1 MRVVILGAGVIGV
14 STAYYLAKA
23 GHEVCVIDRQPE
35 AGLETSFANG
45 GQISASH
52 AEPWANPRAPLQFLK
67 WFGRTG
73 APVKFPLRLDPAQWG
88 WSLSFLRNCLPGR
101 TRRNTEKILKLAL
114 YSRAALNALI
124 EETGIARP
132 ARQRPSRPWAVSAKS
147 STRPVASR
155 WSPPSPPRKA
165 AWPAPS
171 TAPMTPAAMPINSPR
186 AWPGF
191 AHPWASSSITAPKST
206 GS

>member
-124 EETGIARP
+124 EETGLEFDHQGAGIMHIYRD
-132 ARQRPSRPWAVSAKS
+132 AKS
-147 STRPVASR
+147 LD
-155 WSPPSPPRKA
+155 
-165 AWPAPS
+165 
-171 TAPMTPAAMPINSPR
+171 R
-186 AWPGF
+186 A
-191 AHPWASSSITAPKST
+191 
-206 GS
+206 